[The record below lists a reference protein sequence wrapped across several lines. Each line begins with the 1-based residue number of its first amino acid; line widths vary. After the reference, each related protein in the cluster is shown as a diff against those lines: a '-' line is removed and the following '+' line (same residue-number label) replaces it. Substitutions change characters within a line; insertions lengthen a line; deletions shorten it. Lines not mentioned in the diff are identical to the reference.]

1 VSNTSTIYALSTPS
15 GTGALA
21 LIRVSGNKAITLLE
35 CICDRKLANLEPNKS
50 IFCRIK
56 HKDIVIDEVVLTY
69 FKGPHSFTG
78 EDTIEIS
85 CHGSSFII
93 QQILNLLEE
102 YGGTMA
108 QPGEFSMR
116 AFLNGKMD
124 LSQAEAVAD
133 LIASE
138 NEASHSIAMNQL
150 RGGFSDEIKL
160 LREELI
166 NFASL
171 IELELDFAEEDV
183 EFANRKQLLALVDK
197 INGILNTL
205 INSFEYGNAIK
216 NGIPVAI
223 VGAPNAGKST
233 LLNALVNEEKAIVS
247 AIPGTT
253 RDVIEDTVT
262 IEGIQFRFIDTA
274 GIRGNVNDEIEK
286 IGIERS
292 FEKIEQAQ
300 IVLYCGSAVKDDNT
314 TGENILIAKEK
325 VEELKEKYPNKK
337 IILVATKTDKG
348 NTIDKPK
355 VPHAIFISAKN
366 KNVDELKNSLLVHV
380 RNQKTSYNN
389 VIVTNVRHLNALK
402 KAQESLLRASNGL
415 TDKLSGDLVA
425 MDIRSS
431 LHYLGEITG
440 TISTEDL
447 LGNIFSKFCIGK

>member
-1 VSNTSTIYALSTPS
+1 MSHNTTIYALSTPS

-21 LIRVSGNKAITLLE
+21 LIRVSGNKTIALLE

-56 HKDIVIDEVVLTY
+56 RKDVIIDEVVLTY

-150 RGGFSDEIKL
+150 RGGFSNEIKV

-171 IELELDFAEEDV
+171 IELELDFSEEDV
-183 EFANRKQLLALVDK
+183 EFANRTQLLALVDK
-197 INGILNTL
+197 INGILTTL

-233 LLNALVNEEKAIVS
+233 LLNALVNEERSIVS

-262 IEGIQFRFIDTA
+262 FEGIQFRFIDTA

-286 IGIERS
+286 IGIERA

-314 TGENILIAKEK
+314 TGENILLAKVK
-325 VEELKEKYPNKK
+325 AEELKEKYPNKK
-337 IILVATKTDKG
+337 IILVATKSDKG
-348 NTIDKPK
+348 NTVEKPK
-355 VPHAIFISAKN
+355 VPHAIFISAKT
-366 KNVDELKNSLLVHV
+366 KNIDELKSSLIVFI
-380 RNQKTSYNN
+380 RNKKTSYNN
-389 VIVTNVRHLNALK
+389 VIVTNTRHLNALK
-402 KAQESLLRASNGL
+402 KAQESLLRASTGL
-415 TDKLSGDLVA
+415 TDKLSGDLIA

-447 LGNIFSKFCIGK
+447 LGNIFGKFCIGK

>member
-1 VSNTSTIYALSTPS
+1 VSNNTTIYALSTPP
-15 GTGALA
+15 GTGALG
-21 LIRVSGNKAITLLE
+21 LIRVSGNKAISLVE
-35 CICDRKLANLEPNKS
+35 CIADRKLTALEPNKS

-56 HKDIVIDEVVLTY
+56 RKNVIIDEVVLTY

-78 EDTIEIS
+78 EDTVEIA

-93 QQILNLLEE
+93 QQVLNLLEE

-138 NEASHSIAMNQL
+138 NEASHSIAMHQL
-150 RGGFSDEIKL
+150 RGGFSNEIKL

-183 EFANRKQLLALVDK
+183 EFANRKQLLALVEK
-197 INGILNTL
+197 INGILSTL

-247 AIPGTT
+247 SIPGTT

-262 IEGIQFRFIDTA
+262 VEGIQFRFIDTA
-274 GIRGNVNDEIEK
+274 GIRGNASDEIEK
-286 IGIERS
+286 IGIGRS

-300 IVLYCGSAVKDDNT
+300 IVLYCGSAVKDDNI
-314 TGENILIAKEK
+314 TGENILLAKEK
-325 VEELKEKYPNKK
+325 AEELKEKYPNKK

-366 KNVDELKNSLLVHV
+366 KNIDELKNSLLVHV
-380 RNQKTSYNN
+380 RKQKTSYNN

-402 KAQESLLRASNGL
+402 KAKANLDKANEGL
-415 TDKLSGDLVA
+415 TNKISGDLIA
-425 MDIRSS
+425 MDIRSC
-431 LHYLGEITG
+431 LQYLGEITG
-440 TISTEDL
+440 TISTDDL

>member
-1 VSNTSTIYALSTPS
+1 MSKTTTIYALSTPQ
-15 GTGALA
+15 GIGALA
-21 LIRVSGNKAITLLE
+21 LIRVSGPNAIPLLE
-35 CICDRKLANLEPNKS
+35 KIVDRKLNTLEHGKA
-50 IFCRIK
+50 IFCRIQSK
-56 HKDIVIDEVVLTY
+56 GNIIDEIILTY
-69 FKGPHSFTG
+69 FKDPNSFTG
-78 EDTIEIS
+78 ENTIEIS
-85 CHGSSFII
+85 THGSPFII
-93 QQILNLLEE
+93 GEILKLLEE
-102 YGGTMA
+102 FGGTMA
-108 QPGEFSMR
+108 QPGEFSQR

-138 NEASHSIAMNQL
+138 NEAAHSIAMNQL
-150 RGGFSDEIKL
+150 RGGFSNEIKI

-171 IELELDFAEEDV
+171 IELELDFSEEDV
-183 EFANRKQLLALVDK
+183 EFANREQLVKLLEK
-197 INGILNTL
+197 INSILNLL
-205 INSFEYGNAIK
+205 IDSFKYGNAIK

-223 VGAPNAGKST
+223 IGAPNAGKST
-233 LLNALVNEEKAIVS
+233 LLNALLNEEKAIVS

-262 IEGIQFRFIDTA
+262 FEGIQFRFIDTA

-314 TGENILIAKEK
+314 TGENILLAKVK
-325 VEELKEKYPNKK
+325 AEELKQKYPDKK

-355 VPHAIFISAKN
+355 APQAIFISAKT
-366 KNVDELKNSLLVHV
+366 KNIDELKSSLIVFI
-380 RNQKTSYNN
+380 RKQKTSYNN
-389 VIVTNVRHLNALK
+389 VIVTNVRHHSALI
-402 KAQESLLRASNGL
+402 KARESLLRANEGL
-415 TDKLSGDLVA
+415 TNKISGDLIA
-425 MDIRSS
+425 MDIRQS

-447 LGNIFSKFCIGK
+447 LGNIFGKFCIGK